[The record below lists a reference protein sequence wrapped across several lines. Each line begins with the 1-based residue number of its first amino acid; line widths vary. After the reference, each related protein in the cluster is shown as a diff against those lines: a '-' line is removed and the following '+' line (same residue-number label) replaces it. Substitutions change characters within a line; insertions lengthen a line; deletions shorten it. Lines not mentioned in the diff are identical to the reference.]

1 MTALKYETPMFQK
14 FITRLSDNSYVVS
27 YLIHWLRLCFH
38 VSCRAAYTILLKYAG
53 IATVHI
59 LFMIANISVPR
70 ATQLPATEH
79 VLLDNVKLRTRLTLM
94 ITEIPQCDMIIM
106 SVQSEKYKLK
116 RLLKNHSVSPACLSC
131 FPSYLCKD
139 LISKTVS

>member
-1 MTALKYETPMFQK
+1 MLY
-14 FITRLSDNSYVVS
+14 
-27 YLIHWLRLCFH
+27 
-38 VSCRAAYTILLKYAG
+38 YAG

-70 ATQLPATEH
+70 ATQLPVTER

-94 ITEIPQCDMIIM
+94 ITEIAQCDMIIM

-116 RLLKNHSVSPACLSC
+116 RLLKNHSVSPACPSC